1 MSTFQQELIQSL
13 MTSPTVFEMFKRN
26 NKKYM
31 PYINT
36 YTKKLFPETTEKV
49 LISKKLVQ
57 VDKPNDSII
66 KLLDNISQK
75 SCEKIDESISSITYQ
90 EFYNMIDTDN
100 NIKLKVTLDSNKIY
114 ICQNRIRFA
123 QRFDELKLKSPV
135 CVKFMFTSDNVRYS
149 DPFDR
154 NNILKTYDI
163 FLDLFSRSNG
173 VLNFLRRENAVT
185 NELVLCNVNEL
196 SFEDFYK
203 LFLQVKLVLSIFCK
217 EEYIYKTVKKP
228 MNIGVEIEFYQ
239 KRFHRRIC
247 QQTKYAKSEKQKLQ
261 HKKGISSFMSG
272 FDGNM
277 TSRLNE
283 NRIRLN
289 GRKGLHGFYDV
300 LHNMRQNVYLT
311 ENSSVHMHFDHR
323 FNNSY
328 PKEYAMMDIRN
339 KYGIHAADQQ
349 RDGIL
354 LCLPLIHK
362 VQKDPAV
369 HQILNQFF
377 RIKDNADWC
386 LGSLDNR
393 FNNSGVFKTLED
405 KAHLV
410 EGTTI
415 TKIAGMFNHLHD
427 DRPTD
432 LIDVGLLFGHIKRH
446 NEFQTL
452 EYRMFEPTLDFS
464 TLVMQMLLIIQMERS
479 ITYKMPLNA
488 NVIDNIICAY
498 KAIKAKD

>member
-36 YTKKLFPETTEKV
+36 YIKKLFPETTEKV

-57 VDKPNDSII
+57 VDKPDPNII
-66 KLLDNISQK
+66 RILDNISQK
-75 SCEKIDESISSITYQ
+75 SCEKIDESINSMTYQ
-90 EFYNMIDTDN
+90 EFCDMIDSDN
-100 NIKLKVTLDSNKIY
+100 NIKLKVTLDSNKIN
-114 ICQNRIRFA
+114 ICQNKISYA

-135 CVKFMFTSDNVRYS
+135 CVKFTFTSDNTRYS
-149 DPFDR
+149 DSFGH

-173 VLNFLRRENAVT
+173 MLNSLRLENAVT
-185 NELVLCNVNEL
+185 NELVFCDVNEL

-217 EEYIYKTVKKP
+217 EEYIYKTVNRL
-228 MNIGVEIEFYQ
+228 MNVGVEIEFYQ

-300 LHNMRQNVYLT
+300 LCNMRQNVYLT

-328 PKEYAMMDIRN
+328 PSGPIAMNMRN
-339 KYGIHAADQQ
+339 KYGVHAFDQQ
-349 RDGIL
+349 LDGIL
-354 LCLPLIHK
+354 LCLPLIPEIE
-362 VQKDPAV
+362 KDPAA
-369 HQILNQFF
+369 HMILNRFF
-377 RIKDNADWC
+377 RIKDSADWC

-393 FNNSGVFKTLED
+393 FSNNGIFKILED
-405 KAHLV
+405 KSHIV
-410 EGTTI
+410 EGTVI
-415 TKIAGMFNHLHD
+415 TKIAGMFTHLHD
-427 DRPTD
+427 NKPTD
-432 LIDVGLLFGHIKRH
+432 LIDVGLLFGHIKMH
-446 NEFQTL
+446 NKFQTV

-488 NVIDNIICAY
+488 NVIDNIISAY